1 MMYAGTLAALLSV
14 VLACSFGTVAVE
26 GSLGT
31 SPRSAE
37 FLRLKTGDVQRPPA
51 HHRQQQHL
59 RAGGAIRLRGGVD
72 SAVEVAPE
80 DLGERI
86 GIENT
91 TRYDSVDLFTF
102 HEASATWLG
111 RSTKGSAEIVQR
123 EGRSAL
129 IRFYTAE
136 GKLTIQQEITG
147 KMDFHGLAT
156 TDRLMGHP
164 LREIFCPSFPLH
176 FSYAIICPRV
186 PLSSLPTPSPSSPPW
201 DSVTAQSCPYLPPA
215 PPLLP
220 LLHRHFKKTC
230 LLE

>member
-1 MMYAGTLAALLSV
+1 MHAGTLAALLSV
-14 VLACSFGTVAVE
+14 ILACSFGTIAVE

-31 SPRSAE
+31 SPRSAKL
-37 FLRLKTGDVQRPPA
+37 LRLQTGDGQRPPA
-51 HHRQQQHL
+51 HRKQQQQQQL
-59 RAGGAIRLRGGVD
+59 RAGGAIRLRGGGVD

-80 DLGERI
+80 ELGERI

-111 RSTKGSAEIVQR
+111 RSMKGSAEIVQR
-123 EGRSAL
+123 ESRSAL
-129 IRFYTAE
+129 IRFYTSE

-164 LREIFCPSFPLH
+164 SKDIFRPTSPT
-176 FSYAIICPRV
+176 
-186 PLSSLPTPSPSSPPW
+186 SLFLTRS
-201 DSVTAQSCPYLPPA
+201 SVTSVPP
-215 PPLLP
+215 
-220 LLHRHFKKTC
+220 
-230 LLE
+230 